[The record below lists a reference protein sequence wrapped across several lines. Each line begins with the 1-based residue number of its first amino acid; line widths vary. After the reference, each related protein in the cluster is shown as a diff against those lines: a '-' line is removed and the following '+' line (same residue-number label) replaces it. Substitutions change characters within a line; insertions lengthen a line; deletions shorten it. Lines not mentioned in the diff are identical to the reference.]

1 MEFVRSLR
9 HSDPGYDELMIV
21 PGGLDVEIR
30 RASIKLALD
39 RGSRWFLSIP
49 LIPLEVEEQGN
60 NYLDHLQKV
69 LKVLVFQDIAPYSDL
84 NLSPS
89 RKKALRRRGRM
100 PE

>member
-1 MEFVRSLR
+1 M
-9 HSDPGYDELMIV
+9 
-21 PGGLDVEIR
+21 EIR

-69 LKVLVFQDIAPYSDL
+69 LKVLAFQDIAPYSEFEPK
-84 NLSPS
+84 SKPEEGSSSS
-89 RKKALRRRGRM
+89 RSDA
-100 PE
+100 